1 MIGLQKN
8 NKNLLNSIT
17 DTEIDGPKFPDTS
30 KEGIFQLNIRTDNC
44 VKNQLYSK
52 LRKAMK
58 FINDSIEK
66 RFRKKFKLLKVNF
79 IYKLI

>member
-1 MIGLQKN
+1 M
-8 NKNLLNSIT
+8 
-17 DTEIDGPKFPDTS
+17 EIDGHRFPDIS
-30 KEGIFQLNIRTDNC
+30 KEGILRSYNLRTDNC

-58 FINDSIEK
+58 YINDSIEK
-66 RFRKKFKLLKVNF
+66 KFRKKFKLLKVNF